1 MVHEPYI
8 EDHRWVTGIYCL
20 RLLSSMHYEKKIRA
34 TLIKT
39 KTKYCQKKLP
49 YWNSVHIFF
58 EENGWLNFI
67 LNLLCEWQLKI
78 KNNKQTKKR
87 IQ

>member
-49 YWNSVHIFF
+49 YWNLVHIFF
-58 EENGWLNFI
+58 RRKWL
-67 LNLLCEWQLKI
+67 I
-78 KNNKQTKKR
+78 KLYSKPSMWMTIGNKEQ
-87 IQ
+87 